1 MLPAR
6 AAAVATDWAM
16 TNKKDIVPPADATAD
31 GFTRTELQKLTRAL
45 FDTRRAEVDATALM
59 IAEDEGFAALRVLAA
74 QQYRQLCTSS
84 CITRG
89 VLVRCTSVFV
99 PQKERERGRNS
110 YLFSYRVTLHN
121 TQSNTVAV
129 KLLGRHWEILDAHGV
144 CVRMRESAR
153 ACAREREIRNL
164 AVNTYT
170 LPNRLRVC
178 EIKRDRQR

>member
-1 MLPAR
+1 MEAKSQVDVLLGMLPAR
-6 AAAVATDWAM
+6 AAAVACDWAM
-16 TNKKDIVPPADATAD
+16 TNKEDLVPPADDTAD
-31 GFTRTELQKLTRAL
+31 GFTRTQLQKLTRAL
-45 FDTRRAEVDATALM
+45 FDTRRTENATALI

-84 CITRG
+84 CVTHG

-121 TQSNTVAV
+121 TQSNSVAV

-144 CVRMRESAR
+144 CARETV
-153 ACAREREIRNL
+153 REREKERERE
-164 AVNTYT
+164 V
-170 LPNRLRVC
+170 
-178 EIKRDRQR
+178 